1 MPQLNVRHQEGKRKR
16 KKREEGISKFEEKED
31 IDIIGY
37 GALPKV
43 VLPCMV

>member
-1 MPQLNVRHQEGKRKR
+1 MPQLNVRHQERKRKG
-16 KKREEGISKFEEKED
+16 KKREEGISKFEEKE
-31 IDIIGY
+31 DIIGY